1 MVHGHTGGVVRH
13 KMTNKKTRST
23 TKRKFKKRP
32 RRQDNNVGDY
42 LRLSTS
48 FQYSRGGGKGID
60 IQERAEDRNEEGREK
75 EAKTARCV
83 PRRK

>member
-1 MVHGHTGGVVRH
+1 
-13 KMTNKKTRST
+13 MTNKKTRFT
-23 TKRKFKKRP
+23 TKRKLKKKP

-60 IQERAEDRNEEGREK
+60 IEERG
-75 EAKTARCV
+75 
-83 PRRK
+83 